1 MNPELA
7 EQGRLPCYSLSI
19 DTGGTFTDG
28 FASGPNGQVQVKVD
42 TTPHDLTQGF
52 MACVEAAAEAM
63 NETLEDF
70 LALLTEVRFSST
82 IATNAVVQR
91 RGHRV
96 GLIVSQDGQAAY
108 GSDDE
113 FKSLSDFIEPDFIV
127 AVKES
132 VSESGK
138 VEQAPE
144 AADIEDAVRILLE
157 RGVGMIVISFRNA
170 DKNPA
175 NEQAAREIITS
186 SYPRHYLGAIPVLQ
200 AARLSLSPSDFG
212 RTSLAVLNAYL
223 HPILVR
229 NLYKAEDGLRK
240 SGHQRPLLIVN
251 TDASSTRV
259 AKTRA
264 LDTFNSGPSAG
275 VIGAANVAAAIKAQH
290 VCTFDV
296 GGTTTDVAYI
306 HDGNTPRTPHTVAA
320 SLSVPHPAID
330 LWSFGLGG
338 GSIIERKNNGISVG
352 PHSAG
357 SSPGPACFGLG
368 GTHLTP
374 TDVWLILGYIDPE
387 GYLGGRRN
395 LKIDAAISALDQV
408 FPDAG
413 RSVQDKALA
422 ALEAVNRALAFGMRS
437 WAASH
442 PSLLSG
448 AGRWLFSYGGGG
460 GLLCVEA
467 AQSLAI
473 DQVVV
478 FPQSSVFSAFGGGM
492 MPIAHAYRA
501 SASRMTGSYK
511 LASLAGN
518 AERDLRA
525 EGITDLASVK
535 AWVSVSST
543 EGVEHEFQTDLATL
557 KSEDASVDLT
567 PSSHRVD
574 LRVEVERA
582 VEMAVRM
589 PAPEGGKP
597 TRTIHTCK
605 GARTY
610 PIARGLGEPNASP
623 VQGPA
628 FLAAQDTTIVIP
640 EGWHCSFNELGFGI
654 LRKGE
659 AK

>member
-1 MNPELA
+1 MKPELA
-7 EQGRLPCYSLSI
+7 EQDRSPCYSLSI

-28 FASGPNGQVQVKVD
+28 FASGPDGQVQVKVD

-63 NETLEDF
+63 NEPLEDF
-70 LALLTEVRFSST
+70 LALLRDVRFSST

-91 RGHRV
+91 LGHRV
-96 GLIVSQDGQAAY
+96 GLIVSDGGLAAY
-108 GSDDE
+108 GSDGE
-113 FKSLSDFIEPDFIV
+113 FASLSDFIDPDFVV
-127 AVKES
+127 AV
-132 VSESGK
+132 
-138 VEQAPE
+138 PE
-144 AADIEDAVRILLE
+144 AVSDEGVVELAPNPADVEAAVRRLLE

-175 NEQAAREIITS
+175 NEAAARELITA

-212 RTSLAVLNAYL
+212 RTALAILNAYL
-223 HPILVR
+223 HPSLVR
-229 NLYKAEDGLRK
+229 SLYKAEDGLRT

-251 TDASSTRV
+251 TDGSTTRV

-275 VIGAANVAAAIKAQH
+275 VIGAANVAAAIKAEH

-306 HDGNTPRTPHTVAA
+306 HDGTALRTPHTVAA

-338 GSIIERKNNGISVG
+338 GSIIARKDGALTVG
-352 PHSAG
+352 PNSAG

-387 GYLGGRRN
+387 GYLGGRRT
-395 LKIDAAISALDQV
+395 LRKDASIAALDAV
-408 FPDAG
+408 FPGDD
-413 RSVQDKALA
+413 RSAEDKALD
-422 ALEAVNRALAFGMRS
+422 ALDAVHRALADGMRA
-437 WAASH
+437 WAANH
-442 PSLLSG
+442 PELLSG
-448 AGRWLFSYGGGG
+448 PGRWLFSYGGGG

-467 AQSLAI
+467 AQSLGI

-478 FPQSSVFSAFGGGM
+478 FPQSSVFSAFGGGL

-501 SASRMTGSYK
+501 SASRLAGPFK
-511 LASLAGN
+511 LAALVGA

-525 EGITDLASVK
+525 EGITDLAAVK
-535 AWVSVSST
+535 ASVSVSST
-543 EGVEHEFQTDLATL
+543 DGVETEIQSDLASL
-557 KSEDASVDLT
+557 KADDASVDLT
-567 PSSHRVD
+567 PRSHRVD
-574 LRVEVERA
+574 LRVEVERPLD
-582 VEMAVRM
+582 VTVRM
-589 PAPEGGKP
+589 GVPELGKADRTVH
-597 TRTIHTCK
+597 TRE
-605 GARTY
+605 GARAY
-610 PIARGLGEPNASP
+610 PIVRGLGEPNAAP
-623 VQGPA
+623 VDGPA

-640 EGWHCSFNELGFGI
+640 EGWHCTFDALGFGT
-654 LRKGE
+654 LRKG
-659 AK
+659 ASQ